1 MSLFDFALPGPQRA
15 SIAFTDRCEMTKATA
30 ASPVNDG
37 PGEFLCYEAALPS
50 RPSLPP
56 HVNESSSSLA
66 QLHRIINQRLL
77 TARFQPIIQMQTGEI
92 LGYEGLIRGP
102 SDSPLHSPINLF
114 KAAWE
119 NNLTA
124 TVEHLCRR
132 VVLEQFAALE
142 LPGKLFLNVSPE
154 SLLQRDVKHGETL
167 DYIHELGINP
177 ERVIIELTEYQP
189 THDYG
194 LLHDAVMH
202 YRQMGFEIAIDDL
215 GEGFSSLRLW
225 SELKPEFVKID
236 MHFIQGI
243 DNDPVKMQF
252 VRSIQSIAEKSG
264 TKVVAEGIETQAE
277 LIAIRDL
284 GVACGQGYHIAKPH
298 PQPGR
303 AVSAEVVKIL
313 SANQSHQ
320 INAPRR
326 ATHAYQQAATVEKI
340 LKTSITVTSSM
351 LNNQVD
357 DLFLRDPKLQ
367 IIPVVDDGVPIGL
380 VNRYHMIDRFAR
392 PYQRELYGKK
402 PCKVFMDPHA
412 IIVDKNTS
420 LQDVSHIIVEANPE
434 HLINGI
440 IITDQGQYLGLGT
453 GPDLMREITQ
463 MQINAARYANPLTQ
477 LPGNVPINEH
487 IDQLLQTHTPFCAC
501 YCDLDHF
508 KPFNDVYGYRR
519 GDDIIQMTSEVL
531 KKHCDQQRD
540 FIGHIGGDDFII
552 LFQSEDW
559 EARCQGILHSFAV
572 AIQDFYSNEDR
583 ERGGYLSEDRQGK
596 KVFYPLISLS
606 LGVVKARLNQYYSH
620 HQISIA
626 ASDAKKQ
633 AKKIHGNSLFVERRM
648 DTQSAAA

>member
-1 MSLFDFALPGPQRA
+1 MGAALPGFPED
-15 SIAFTDRCEMTKATA
+15 FT
-30 ASPVNDG
+30 S
-37 PGEFLCYEAALPS
+37 YEAALPS
-50 RPSLPP
+50 SAAVVSALLP
-56 HVNESSSSLA
+56 EDDSKTLA
-66 QLHRIINQRLL
+66 QLHKIIGHRLL
-77 TARFQPIIQMQTGEI
+77 TARFQPIIQMHTGEI

-102 SDSPLHSPINLF
+102 SDSPLHSPVNLF
-114 KAAWE
+114 KAASE
-119 NNLTA
+119 HNLTV

-132 VVLEQFAALE
+132 IVLEQFAALE

-167 DYIHELGINP
+167 DYIHDIGINP
-177 ERVIIELTEYQP
+177 ARVIIELTEYQP
-189 THDYG
+189 THDYA
-194 LLHDAVMH
+194 LLCEAVVH
-202 YRQMGFEIAIDDL
+202 YRRMGFEIAIDDL

-225 SELKPEFVKID
+225 SELKPEYVKID

-252 VRSIQSIAEKSG
+252 VRSIQGIAEKSG

-298 PQPGR
+298 PNPAR
-303 AVSAEVVKIL
+303 AVSAEVAKIL
-313 SANQSHQ
+313 SANSIYQ
-320 INAPRR
+320 RR
-326 ATHAYQQAATVEKI
+326 PAGSFEQLATIEKI
-340 LKTSITVTSSM
+340 LKTPPTINSSM

-357 DLFLRDPKLQ
+357 DLFLRDPRLQ
-367 IIPVVDDGVPIGL
+367 IIPVVDDGIPVGL
-380 VNRYHMIDRFAR
+380 IHRYHMIDRFAR
-392 PYQRELYGKK
+392 PYQRELYGRK
-402 PCKVFMDPHA
+402 PCKVFMDPYP

-420 LQDVSHIIVEANPE
+420 MQDVSHIIVEANPD

-440 IITDQGQYLGLGT
+440 IITDQGRYLGLGT

-487 IDQLLQTHTPFCAC
+487 IDQLLQKRQTFCAC

-531 KKHCDQQRD
+531 KKHCDTQLD

-552 LFQSEDW
+552 LFQSADW
-559 EARCQGILHSFAV
+559 EARCHGILNGFAN
-572 AIQDFYSNEDR
+572 AIQEFYSNEDR
-583 ERGGYLSEDRQGK
+583 ERGGYISEDRQGK

-606 LGVVKARLNQYYSH
+606 LGVVRSRLSQHYSH

-626 ASDAKKQ
+626 ASEAKKQ
-633 AKKIHGNSLFVERRM
+633 AKKIHGNSLFVDRRM
-648 DTQSAAA
+648 DDEPRVA